1 LKKGYGDMIGRVVC
15 CLLISIGMS
24 MLAACGSAAI
34 DAPATATPER
44 VRPTERARP
53 TSVPSYADL
62 PQGRTPEGYP
72 YLGAADAPVTLVM
85 FSDFL

>member
-1 LKKGYGDMIGRVVC
+1 MMIRFC
-15 CLLISIGMS
+15 AQLLLLSIGIMALS
-24 MLAACGSAAI
+24 ACSSAAI
-34 DAPATATPER
+34 AEPPTPTA
-44 VRPTERARP
+44 VAARPTERTRP
-53 TSVPSYADL
+53 AELPNYADL